1 MATPWLLGYLAEYF
15 GMRTVMLIPAVASVI
30 VLILAVLIMLEARL
44 MGGKHD
50 DSHHGLL
57 ASDI

>member
-1 MATPWLLGYLAEYF
+1 
-15 GMRTVMLIPAVASVI
+15 MLIPSVASVI
-30 VLILAVLIMLEARL
+30 VLMLAVLIMLEARL